1 MLATLLMAMAILKE
15 FGPKAKR
22 FAYNPPEKDA
32 RINILHGSV
41 RSSKTW
47 SMIPKIMYLCRYDVG
62 GMRLFS
68 GVSKQTIYDNVL
80 NDLFDMIDAKD
91 YHYNRQSG
99 EVELYGT
106 KWLAMGA
113 KDEGSEKYL
122 RGKTVGIAYVD
133 ELTLL
138 PKSFV
143 MMLLNRM
150 SPTGARLYATTNP
163 DNPFHFVKTDLL
175 DNKIMRERGD
185 VWSAHFTLA
194 DNPNVSDEYK
204 AFISNAYTGI
214 FKRRYVLGEWV
225 VAEGSIYR
233 DSWNEDE
240 ILYDD
245 ESRPP
250 GLLQRGG
257 YADHFIPCDYGTTHR
272 HVYLDIYDDG
282 KTLWVE
288 REYVWDSQAT
298 MQRQVDELGRIT
310 CTPDMSG
317 ASDILQTSAQKT
329 DKQYVDDLIAF
340 MGPNCDA
347 QVIVPPEAASFD
359 AELTQRGIW
368 KIDADN
374 EVMDGIRMVSTM
386 LQRRLIR
393 IHRRCCCLIE
403 RLQTYA
409 WDEKAALRGEEQ
421 PLKVKNDE
429 PDALR
434 YGVKTKIHA
443 WRLAA

>member
-1 MLATLLMAMAILKE
+1 
-15 FGPKAKR
+15 
-22 FAYNPPEKDA
+22 
-32 RINILHGSV
+32 
-41 RSSKTW
+41 
-47 SMIPKIMYLCRYDVG
+47 
-62 GMRLFS
+62 
-68 GVSKQTIYDNVL
+68 
-80 NDLFDMIDAKD
+80 
-91 YHYNRQSG
+91 
-99 EVELYGT
+99 
-106 KWLAMGA
+106 
-113 KDEGSEKYL
+113 
-122 RGKTVGIAYVD
+122 
-133 ELTLL
+133 
-138 PKSFV
+138 
-143 MMLLNRM
+143 
-150 SPTGARLYATTNP
+150 
-163 DNPFHFVKTDLL
+163 
-175 DNKIMRERGD
+175 
-185 VWSAHFTLA
+185 
-194 DNPNVSDEYK
+194 
-204 AFISNAYTGI
+204 
-214 FKRRYVLGEWV
+214 
-225 VAEGSIYR
+225 
-233 DSWNEDE
+233 
-240 ILYDD
+240 
-245 ESRPP
+245 
-250 GLLQRGG
+250 
-257 YADHFIPCDYGTTHR
+257 
-272 HVYLDIYDDG
+272 
-282 KTLWVE
+282 
-288 REYVWDSQAT
+288 VWDSQAT